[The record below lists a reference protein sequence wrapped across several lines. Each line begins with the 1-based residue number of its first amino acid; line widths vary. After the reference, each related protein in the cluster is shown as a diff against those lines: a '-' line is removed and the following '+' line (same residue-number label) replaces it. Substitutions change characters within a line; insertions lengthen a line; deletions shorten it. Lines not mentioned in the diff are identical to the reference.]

1 MPIPAKAVYSLPATA
16 RYLGHVIEL
25 SECWLERIQ
34 NKPGRK

>member
-1 MPIPAKAVYSLPATA
+1 MPIPAKAVYSLSATA
-16 RYLGHVIEL
+16 RYLGHVLEL